1 MTTNHDIEKY
11 IYVCLTS
18 RNWEKI
24 TRVRNNG
31 QVSYVFIESS
41 FKKVSCSLINHKF
54 TFNFIVLSPWRK
66 SLLHPLTQKMIWKRL
81 IYNLDRAQYVMSKA
95 RNKIN
100 KGSEDMS
107 GYQYDLASKNSVIDV
122 NISKIL
128 DINMGWG
135 YNVSNQGYLDPDQG
149 E

>member
-1 MTTNHDIEKY
+1 
-11 IYVCLTS
+11 
-18 RNWEKI
+18 
-24 TRVRNNG
+24 
-31 QVSYVFIESS
+31 
-41 FKKVSCSLINHKF
+41 
-54 TFNFIVLSPWRK
+54 
-66 SLLHPLTQKMIWKRL
+66 
-81 IYNLDRAQYVMSKA
+81 MSKA

-107 GYQYDLASKNSVIDV
+107 EYQYDLASKNSVIDV